1 MVGSCRGLGGRFAED
16 RGDNW
21 RSGKVPGEALQ
32 AQLPRWVALQQTID
46 MLSSASKGQTE
57 VIQWQLRRKGFSV
70 TMNINIISLSLAQ
83 NFSWRKSSIIGGNAL
98 IHLICAGEWL
108 QQSEWGPRHTGLKDT
123 GTCFSMFRKAQKV
136 MQLGFAHCTGPS
148 TEA

>member
-1 MVGSCRGLGGRFAED
+1 M
-16 RGDNW
+16 
-21 RSGKVPGEALQ
+21 
-32 AQLPRWVALQQTID
+32 QQTID

-98 IHLICAGEWL
+98 IHLICAGEIAGAEM
-108 QQSEWGPRHTGLKDT
+108 SSDFKGLEEVRETPIRRQGDRDVDSGETVHIGAGGGGKN
-123 GTCFSMFRKAQKV
+123 
-136 MQLGFAHCTGPS
+136 L
-148 TEA
+148 